1 MGLLDFPL
9 DDDRGH
15 DINWKAAE
23 RSRGKTRHDR
33 TYMALLLFFS
43 SLFSFFSLFLSL
55 LFSLS
60 LSLSSL
66 STPSLPLIAI
76 SQLSDYRNFPI
87 ITQCHCVMTPN
98 PV

>member
-1 MGLLDFPL
+1 MMTTGTTSIGRLQRDHGARQ
-9 DDDRGH
+9 DMTGH
-15 DINWKAAE
+15 G
-23 RSRGKTRHDR
+23 SSS
-33 TYMALLLFFS
+33 LLLFFS